1 MTLEILCAPTFP
13 AKEDAELHEMATKLG
28 ITPEALIRNAVID
41 FSSRC
46 VPTQNAAPLAG
57 KISLADCVPTH

>member
-1 MTLEILCAPTFP
+1 MMLEILCAPTFP

-28 ITPEALIRNAVID
+28 ITPEALIRSAVID
-41 FSSRC
+41 FSSKC

-57 KISLADCVPTH
+57 VVSLADCVPTH